1 MPPYPKSKQ
10 AKRPEK
16 PDDAP
21 PKFKVSADHVALAVL
36 HHFQTR
42 SKMGYAVAASEVELH
57 GGRRV
62 DLLLLRFSKHPIA
75 VEIKVSR
82 SDWLAEI
89 REPEKHREARL
100 FAGQLYVAAPSGVVE
115 EHELPGGVGLIE
127 VSVLTKRAKVVV
139 KAQRNSPEPLDWW
152 MASRIA
158 NGVLRA
164 AERRIV

>member
-75 VEIKVSR
+75 VELKVSR
-82 SDWLAEI
+82 SDWLSGI
-89 REPEKHREARL
+89 KEPEKNPKARA
-100 FAGQLYVAAPSGVVE
+100 FSG
-115 EHELPGGVGLIE
+115 
-127 VSVLTKRAKVVV
+127 
-139 KAQRNSPEPLDWW
+139 
-152 MASRIA
+152 
-158 NGVLRA
+158 
-164 AERRIV
+164 